1 MGAVVRSCAC
11 LLWRGPLTRDRTVKI
26 QPLSTLLLASLLG
39 ACASTPPPPPAFDPS
54 ADVAGQAASFIQPV
68 NADKRG
74 NSRRAALTA
83 CNVVF
88 GIKTSASAS
97 TQAGMFESNQ
107 GRVDAK
113 ISEVYLL
120 QGVSDAQLQGITD
133 RVCAQAEQQLARSGL
148 DVMSHRE
155 LAATAE
161 YQALTAKGRPG
172 PVEWSV
178 NKSDYKVFAPSG
190 WTVFDQR
197 FDGTGRGIAN
207 IFKQATRN
215 NPDALEGK
223 LVNALGVTGVHVDIL
238 IDFASLKSGDE
249 DNKGFLARMAGNDEA
264 KLESSVE
271 LSVTGMLKLVTPET
285 VNCHKLG
292 CDTYHTMWPA
302 YKSSR
307 PLLAGSNFYTDV
319 VDAESTAGKVAEGF
333 ATALGWLTAM
343 AGGSG
348 SKYNLSKWAVQ
359 ADPARYASLAE
370 QYSQH
375 FVTMAAKSATP

>member
-74 NSRRAALTA
+74 NSRRVALTA

-207 IFKQATRN
+207 IIADR
-215 NPDALEGK
+215 
-223 LVNALGVTGVHVDIL
+223 H
-238 IDFASLKSGDE
+238 
-249 DNKGFLARMAGNDEA
+249 R
-264 KLESSVE
+264 
-271 LSVTGMLKLVTPET
+271 
-285 VNCHKLG
+285 
-292 CDTYHTMWPA
+292 
-302 YKSSR
+302 R
-307 PLLAGSNFYTDV
+307 P
-319 VDAESTAGKVAEGF
+319 
-333 ATALGWLTAM
+333 
-343 AGGSG
+343 
-348 SKYNLSKWAVQ
+348 
-359 ADPARYASLAE
+359 
-370 QYSQH
+370 
-375 FVTMAAKSATP
+375 SAPPSDG